1 MSTKLVSLIDD
12 LSQARLYTPAITA
25 IDLLSSHGQSYPKDF
40 KLSYNQKNYRDG
52 TTLKNSIFLSFDPSK
67 ETPIIEFPAFS
78 NVESGV
84 LTDSYSPSRRFRA
97 LFRKGTDKITL
108 EIWTKNGLWKSLRVS
123 DFHDDIYADE
133 IFCLYST
140 LVWSEDE
147 KRILYVA
154 EEKEKKIK
162 KYYEGFDTTEELSH
176 TYDKFEYKQD
186 LGEGYEGMKK
196 PLVFVFEVE
205 QEILYQVLNIPDNI
219 LPTYISFTDK
229 EGKKIVFNGIDR
241 KGLKLGIRYCTN
253 RPMQL
258 HYADNLV
265 LEKAERKTENNKK
278 HQDKP
283 HNDKEKNLAVQIN
296 QDAISLCPVLSPDKT
311 KVAYFSSPWKFLHAM
326 SYGLRVLKLGQNTTE
341 SIIDIVQEK
350 NLNVDFA
357 GITGFVDTLCTMQW
371 LNERF
376 LVINTYSGCSLGI
389 FIVDTETKE
398 IKRIDQPKYRSEEW
412 TFKNIS
418 EGLIVAT
425 ISHMNT
431 GGRIGI
437 FYGVNLNAPNLEGAV
452 RDAKW
457 AFYELKF
464 NGFDGAILTDLE
476 KENHIQ
482 EKILEV
488 DGVQSLFFGVYDP
501 SNPNDFRTANS
512 KRPLVAF
519 LHGGPHDVYTGM
531 STVMRQCLIKKGYNL
546 LMPCFT
552 GSLGYGQKFVED
564 LAGKVGE
571 TDVDE
576 IIKSLEY
583 CAKEGFYDSTK
594 VAMFGGSYGG
604 FLTAV
609 LAAKHSEKFKCAVI
623 LNPALNL
630 VHSWETSDI
639 SEWATGEA
647 LNKDT
652 VYDIN
657 SDEVKRMY
665 DLSPVSMY
673 KDANVQTNILLML
686 GEKDKR
692 VPWGAGLQY
701 YNLLR
706 KKGANVRLLHYPEGD
721 HSLAGKPEMEFDL
734 LIQTINFINE
744 NVLAAE

>member
-1 MSTKLVSLIDD
+1 MSLVSLVDD
-12 LSQARLYTPAITA
+12 LSQARLYTPVITA
-25 IDLLSSHGQSYPKDF
+25 IDLLSPTEHNNYPKDF
-40 KLSYNQKNYRDG
+40 KLSYNQKNYREG
-52 TTLKNSIFLSFDPSK
+52 TTLKNSIFLTFDPSK
-67 ETPIIEFPAFS
+67 ETPIAEFPAFS

-84 LTDSYSPSRRFRA
+84 LTDSYSPSRRFRG
-97 LFRKGTDKITL
+97 LFRKSNDKTTL

-123 DFHDDIYADE
+123 DFHDDLYADE
-133 IFCLYST
+133 IFCLSST
-140 LVWSEDE
+140 LVWSDDE
-147 KRILYVA
+147 KRILYIA
-154 EEKEKKIK
+154 EEKEKKMK
-162 KYYEGFDTTEELSH
+162 KYYEGFDTEEETSH
-176 TYDKFEYKQD
+176 TFDKFEYKQD

-196 PLVFVFEVE
+196 PLVYVYEVE
-205 QEILYQVLNIPDNI
+205 QETLYQVLNLPDNI
-219 LPTYISFTDK
+219 LPTYINFADK
-229 EGKKIVFNGIDR
+229 EGKKIVFNAIDR

-253 RPMQL
+253 RPTQL
-258 HYADNLV
+258 HYAENLV
-265 LEKAERKTENNKK
+265 LEKAEKKTENNKK
-278 HQDKP
+278 PLQEKP
-283 HNDKEKNLAVQIN
+283 ITAKNSPLQIN
-296 QDAISLCPVLSPDKT
+296 QDAISLCPVLSPNKT
-311 KVAYFSSPWKFLHAM
+311 KVAYFFSPWKFLHAM
-326 SYGLRVLKLGQNTTE
+326 SYGLKVLKLEQNATSET
-341 SIIDIVQEK
+341 IIDIVQEK
-350 NLNVDFA
+350 HLNVDFA

-376 LVINTYSGCSLGI
+376 LVINSYSGCSLAI
-389 FIVDTETKE
+389 SIVDIETKE

-418 EGLIVAT
+418 DGLIVAT
-425 ISHMNT
+425 ISHMNL
-431 GGRIGI
+431 GSRVGI
-437 FYGVNLNAPNLEGAV
+437 FSGVNLNTSNLEEAV

-464 NGFDGAILTDLE
+464 NGFDGAILTDH
-476 KENHIQ
+476 ENNIQ
-482 EKILEV
+482 EKIIEI
-488 DGVQSLFFGVYDP
+488 DGVQSLFFGVSD
-501 SNPNDFRTANS
+501 DNS
-512 KRPLVAF
+512 KRPLVTF

-546 LMPCFT
+546 LMPGFT
-552 GSLGYGQKFVED
+552 GSLGYGQKFLED

-576 IIKSLEY
+576 IIKSIEY
-583 CAKEGFYDSTK
+583 CGKEGLCDLTK

-604 FLTAV
+604 FLTAA
-609 LAAKHSEKFKCAVI
+609 LAAKHSEKFKCAII

-639 SEWATGEA
+639 SEWATGEG

-665 DLSPVSMY
+665 DLSPISMY
-673 KDANVQTNILLML
+673 KDVNVQTKILLML
-686 GEKDKR
+686 GEKDRR

-734 LIQTINFINE
+734 IIQTINFINE
-744 NVLAAE
+744 SFGDK